1 MMQSYEKVS
10 GKSLK
15 ALLELAIEMR
25 SVDGNF
31 DVNKLIVLISIAR
44 KNGIEATKIAEA
56 FGIPKGTMSNVV
68 LSLSPYS
75 YRRGRNG
82 ELKEGLGLIVQEPS
96 LNDRRAKELHLTLE
110 GKQFIDRLI
119 KILQD
124 KQDDKKIW
132 PEVDG

>member
-1 MMQSYEKVS
+1 MMQSYEKIS
-10 GKSLK
+10 RKSLK

-31 DVNKLIVLISIAR
+31 DANKLIVLISIAR

-96 LNDRRAKELHLTLE
+96 MNDRRAKELHLTLE

-124 KQDDKKIW
+124 KQDDKEIR